1 MSQEGFPSTGVRRIR
16 DVETAVEQWRLGGA
30 PDDLNHTRIIDV
42 AYAEPGVQEALL
54 SDYPPVTAGTVDDL
68 EADDYPLVPL
78 VLP

>member
-1 MSQEGFPSTGVRRIR
+1 M
-16 DVETAVEQWRLGGA
+16 
-30 PDDLNHTRIIDV
+30 

-54 SDYPPVTAGTVDDL
+54 SYYPPVTAGTVDDL